1 LIGYDRYGLGEPLVL
16 IHGLGADRHVW
27 RPVIDAVAQQRDVIA
42 IDMPG
47 FGESPALDGGGR
59 PYPPAM
65 AEWIA
70 GEVAA
75 LGLER
80 PHVAGNS
87 LGGWVALELALLG
100 AARSVT
106 AIAPAG
112 LWSRPLGPKP
122 TIARRVGKLLLPVLP
137 AILRTG
143 VGRSLA
149 LAGSVAY
156 PRRVPGAEATQ
167 LVRAYLSAPDFTAVN
182 AAMRSTK
189 FEQLDAIDVPLTFG
203 WPTRDRLISKPR
215 RLPRGSHSVTL
226 EGCGHIPM
234 WDDPE
239 AVAELLLSG
248 SRTG

>member
-1 LIGYDRYGLGEPLVL
+1 VIGYERAGAGEPLVL

-27 RPVIDAVAQQRDVIA
+27 NPVLDAVATERDVLA
-42 IDMPG
+42 IDLPG
-47 FGESPALDGGGR
+47 FGESPSLNGGAE
-59 PYPPAM
+59 PAPPALAKRVA
-65 AEWIA
+65 AEL
-70 GEVAA
+70 AA

-122 TIARRVGKLLLPVLP
+122 NLARPLGRVLLPVMPLLMRLP
-137 AILRTG
+137 GAR
-143 VGRSLA
+143 RLA
-149 LAGSVAY
+149 LTGSVEH
-156 PRRVPGAEATQ
+156 PGRVPPSDAAQ
-167 LVRAYLSAPDFTAVN
+167 LIRAYVKAPGFRAVN
-182 AAMRSTK
+182 SAMRSSR
-189 FEQLDAIDVPLTFG
+189 FERLAEVRVPLTFG
-203 WPTRDRLISKPR
+203 WPSGDRLVTKPR
-215 RLPRGSHSVTL
+215 TLPSGSRSVTL

-239 AVAELLLSG
+239 AVTELLLSG